1 MRFFLFFFFIL
12 TANLNAVFYPYEYLK
27 NFSYNVYYASS
38 TGEITYTKG
47 EMVLRLQLG
56 QSLFFIGPHAYRFEK
71 PLKNFERGH
80 GLSNKDGEL
89 FIRLFQHY
97 EKIIPALPD
106 QKDKVVFLPKNKT
119 DVASLEDVKAK
130 IFAEVYQGDIIS
142 PLHNFSKRI
151 DTIIIDAGHGGSDP
165 GAMWYGYREKD
176 LTLQFSKD
184 LQEVLIEK
192 IRRYQFFS
200 LANSI
205 KIIQTRTK
213 DQDMSLEARAH
224 YANKS
229 LKENNS
235 GLFIS
240 LHFNA
245 WFNSKPRGLEVYY
258 LGHSLDHHV
267 SHHNKILGEPWRK
280 SENIERIFTF
290 LEVNQFQK
298 ESLFLGK
305 LMVDNV
311 VKRNAGYPIGRGV
324 RSGLFYVLRGVWMPS
339 VLVEFGFLSN
349 KEDMIY
355 LSDEDNRKKL
365 IETIATSIVE
375 YIDYYKKTKGF
386 TDKKPLSLN

>member
-1 MRFFLFFFFIL
+1 MPFFLFFFIL
-12 TANLNAVFYPYEYLK
+12 VAQASAVFYPYEYLK
-27 NFSYNVYYASS
+27 KLSYNVYYAPS

-47 EMVLRLQLG
+47 KMVLRFQLG
-56 QSLFFIGPHAYRFEK
+56 QSLFFIGPHAYRFES
-71 PLKNFERGH
+71 PLRNFERGH
-80 GLSNKDGEL
+80 ALSNKDGEL
-89 FIRLFQHY
+89 FVRLFKHY
-97 EKIIPALPD
+97 EKIISPSFD
-106 QKDKVVFLPKNKT
+106 QKDTVVFLPKNET
-119 DVASLEDVKAK
+119 DVASLENVREK
-130 IFAEVYQGDIIS
+130 IFAEIYDGDIIS

-184 LQEVLIEK
+184 LQQVLVKK
-192 IRRYQFFS
+192 IRRRQFFNR
-200 LANSI
+200 ANSV

-213 DQDMSLEARAH
+213 DQDMALEARAH

-229 LKENNS
+229 LSQENS

-245 WFNSKPRGLEVYY
+245 WFNSSPRGLEVYY
-258 LGHSLDHHV
+258 LGYSLDHHV
-267 SHHNKILGEPWRK
+267 SHHNRILGEPWRE

-298 ESLFLGK
+298 ESRFLGK
-305 LMVDNV
+305 LIVDNV
-311 VKRNAGYPIGRGV
+311 VKKNIDYPIGRGV

-339 VLVEFGFLSN
+339 LLVEFGFLSN

-355 LSDEDNRKKL
+355 LSDDKNRKKL
-365 IETIATSIVE
+365 IEIVADSIIE
-375 YIDYYKKTKGF
+375 YIDYYKETKGF
-386 TDKKPLSLN
+386 TDKTPVSLN